1 MYSALFFCKLTVMNS
16 RWAGP
21 MIAFTFLTS
30 MIAIGHGIAP
40 AGFILVILTLA
51 LSPYALVGWIA
62 IFLLLLAM
70 ALSVRKATIVV
81 WMGSALS
88 FVAWLWL
95 LYDSDWN
102 STILLSAHYF
112 AAMFY
117 FLVYRSVVS
126 DIPDQN

>member
-1 MYSALFFCKLTVMNS
+1 MNS

-21 MIAFTFLTS
+21 VIAITFLTS

-40 AGFILVILTLA
+40 TGFILVMLTLA

-62 IFLLLLAM
+62 IFLLLLAP

-117 FLVYRSVVS
+117 FLVYRPVVS